1 MSTKITSKENF
12 EKIELSLA
20 TEIANDLLDKL
31 NQLCQ
36 RATIAGSIRRN
47 KAIVGDLD
55 FVLIPKDPDSF
66 IDEVKEIIN
75 FEYGATKKIFG
86 IYRDRPINL
95 FITTPG
101 SYGACLYQ
109 CTGPATYN
117 IRKRCL
123 VKGRGFKLNEYGL
136 FDKVDDKQI
145 AGDTEESIFEAMG
158 WKFKKPEERI

>member
-12 EKIELSLA
+12 EKIELALA
-20 TEIANDLLDKL
+20 SEIANDLLDKL
-31 NQLCQ
+31 NPLCQ
-36 RATIAGSIRRN
+36 RAIIAGSIRRN
-47 KAIVGDLD
+47 KANIGDLD
-55 FVLIPKDPDSF
+55 FVLIPKDPDTF
-66 IDEVKEIIN
+66 FNEVKNIID
-75 FEYGATKKIFG
+75 FEYGATKKVFG
-86 IYRDRPINL
+86 LYRDRPINL
-95 FITTPG
+95 FITTPE

-136 FDKVDDKQI
+136 FDKVDNRQI
-145 AGDTEESIFEAMG
+145 AGDTEESIFDAMG